1 MNGDGE
7 HCGLSHTV
15 SQEELASHRLG
26 DDMEFATTTKQEVVD
41 RQAAEVLAVADDS
54 YFERHLTAEGEA
66 TMDHAH
72 HAGHGSTASL
82 DNPIVREYQEVNDRM
97 HADMAIEF
105 TGDADVDFLRGMI
118 PHHQGAI
125 EMARVVLKH
134 GSDPEIRK
142 LAEGIIATQEGEIA
156 MMNAWL
162 AKLGK

>member
-1 MNGDGE
+1 
-7 HCGLSHTV
+7 
-15 SQEELASHRLG
+15 
-26 DDMEFATTTKQEVVD
+26 MEFATTRKQEVVD
-41 RQAAEVLAVADDS
+41 GRQAAGVLAVADDG

-66 TMDHAH
+66 TMNHAH
-72 HAGHGSTASL
+72 HAGHGSTAPP
-82 DNPIVREYQEVNDRM
+82 DNPIVREYQEANDRM
-97 HADMAIEF
+97 HAGMALEF

-125 EMARVVLKH
+125 DMARVVLKH